1 MCENDLNSAGGPIYF
16 QFSRITIKKDS
27 LVMFPFGEIKA
38 NIVGEKK
45 DRNSF
50 SVMCHNYRM
59 TYFR

>member
-1 MCENDLNSAGGPIYF
+1 MKNYLNLWEWPHSAGGPIYF

-45 DRNSF
+45 TGTV
-50 SVMCHNYRM
+50 SV
-59 TYFR
+59 

>member
-45 DRNSF
+45 TGTV
-50 SVMCHNYRM
+50 SV
-59 TYFR
+59 